1 MPTDEAL
8 LAKILAEPA
17 TQQIA
22 ESLGLDPN
30 EYAKR
35 VLLYVKNPKAD
46 VPLTVLTPAQEKEAG
61 IPSVDDAMTFVDGM
75 LSGDIPVGDEHARTR
90 FAGSDADEK
99 KSTNAAGGK
108 TQRGPHKAPPLPG
121 EPPRR

>member
-17 TQQIA
+17 TKQIA
-22 ESLGLDPN
+22 DSLGIDPA

-35 VLLYVKNPKAD
+35 VLFYVKNPKAD
-46 VPLTVLTPAQEKEAG
+46 VQLTVLTPAQEKEAG
-61 IPSVDDAMTFVDGM
+61 IPSVDDALAFVDGM
-75 LSGDIPVGDEHARTR
+75 ISGDIPVGDEHARTR
-90 FAGSDADEK
+90 FAGSDAGEK
-99 KSTNAAGGK
+99 KTLNAAGAK
-108 TQRGPHKAPPLPG
+108 AQRGPQKAPPMPG

>member
-1 MPTDEAL
+1 
-8 LAKILAEPA
+8 
-17 TQQIA
+17 
-22 ESLGLDPN
+22 
-30 EYAKR
+30 
-35 VLLYVKNPKAD
+35 
-46 VPLTVLTPAQEKEAG
+46 
-61 IPSVDDAMTFVDGM
+61 M